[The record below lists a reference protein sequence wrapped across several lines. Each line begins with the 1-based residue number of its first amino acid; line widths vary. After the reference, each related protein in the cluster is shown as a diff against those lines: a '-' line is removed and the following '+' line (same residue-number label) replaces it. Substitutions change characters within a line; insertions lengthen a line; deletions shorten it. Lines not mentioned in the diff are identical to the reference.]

1 MAVSMYAVWRR
12 FSRILEYVRTMV
24 TITGLL
30 AGMTGYRYMAR
41 PVYQLLVFFDRMP
54 VGDVIRLIVV
64 IEFVSGRKFR
74 WSFQRPDEPAEV

>member
-12 FSRILEYVRTMV
+12 FSRILEYVSTMV
-24 TITGLL
+24 MITGLL
-30 AGMTGYRYMAR
+30 AGTTGYRYMAR
-41 PVYQLLVFFDRMP
+41 PVYQLLMFF
-54 VGDVIRLIVV
+54 DVIRLIVV

>member
-12 FSRILEYVRTMV
+12 FSRILEYVSTMV

-30 AGMTGYRYMAR
+30 AGMTGYRCVAR
-41 PVYQLLVFFDRMP
+41 PVYQLLMFFGRMP
-54 VGDVIRLIVV
+54 VGDAIRLIVV
-64 IEFVSGRKFR
+64 IEFVSRRKFR